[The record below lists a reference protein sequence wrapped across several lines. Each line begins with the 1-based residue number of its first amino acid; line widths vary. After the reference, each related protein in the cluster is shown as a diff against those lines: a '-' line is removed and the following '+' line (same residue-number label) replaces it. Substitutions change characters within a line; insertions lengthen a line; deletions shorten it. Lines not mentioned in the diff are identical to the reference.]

1 MKTFADQAVIAI
13 ADVRKVLAGTKLDE
27 KCRWKIGDL
36 MSMLEGNLD
45 KVAQHGIRADSII
58 KNVLLHSHQGSGE
71 RRPAD
76 INAIVEESLN
86 LAYHGARAEK
96 QGFNITLEKPL
107 DPAAGE
113 VKLFPQEITRV
124 LLNLIS
130 NGFYA
135 TTKRKA
141 EANGVH
147 ESTLS
152 AKTRNLGDQVKIRI
166 RDNGIGIPPEVRDKI
181 FSPFFTTKLADE
193 GTGLGL
199 SLSYDIVVKQHAG
212 SIEVDTQPGQYT
224 EFRIVLPRS
233 PAMMAKSGEA
243 A

>member
-1 MKTFADQAVIAI
+1 VTILGAGMEERVAALTQELAAALEHQASTSEI
-13 ADVRKVLAGTKLDE
+13 LHH
-27 KCRWKIGDL
+27 
-36 MSMLEGNLD
+36 

-58 KNVLLHSHQGSGE
+58 KNVLLHSRQGSGE

-76 INAIVEESLN
+76 INAIVEENLN
-86 LAYHGARAEK
+86 LAYHDTRAEK

-113 VKLFPQEITRV
+113 VELFPQEIAGV
-124 LLNLIS
+124 LLILIS

-141 EANGVH
+141 EARGVH
-147 ESTLS
+147 EPTLS
-152 AKTRNLGDQVKIRI
+152 AKTRNLGDQIEIRI

-181 FSPFFTTKLADE
+181 FSLFFSAKPAGE

-199 SLSYDIVVKQHAG
+199 SLSYDIVVKQHAS

-224 EFRIVLPRS
+224 EFRIVLPTS